1 MTLVPSFADWL
12 QPLAVCMTTPS
23 FQNFVT
29 LVYGWTFARRRTV
42 TAMIQAAGAVGR
54 RHHSIFHRFFAEARW
69 SLDRLGLTV
78 FDLLAPWLAET
89 IFLALDD
96 TLARKRGRKTFGVGM
111 HHDPLLSTRKT
122 AVMNWGHSWV
132 VLGVLVQFPF
142 REDRWFCLP
151 VLFRLYL
158 NKDAAARSRR
168 VYRTR
173 PELAVE
179 MLSLLCEH
187 EESRRFH
194 VVADSAYGGRSVL
207 NRLPVNCDLTSS
219 LHLDAR
225 LYAPPSERKP
235 GTNGRPRIRGP
246 RLPTPREML
255 AGRCRQAT
263 LQLYGRHDRVRL
275 ADQSARWHCSPQR
288 SLRIVAVAPLTGG
301 RPVQAFYSTD
311 HSATAEQVLGSYAHR
326 WAIEQ
331 AFQETKSHLGFEEPQ
346 GWTRR
351 AVERTAPTAM
361 LLYGLVIAWF
371 ADFGHRLW
379 TAPVRPW
386 YRSKRGPAFV
396 DMLDT
401 LRRQCLRT
409 EVSRTGL
416 AGPGSRK
423 LRQTLLRVASLAA

>member
-1 MTLVPSFADWL
+1 MTLVPSFTAWL
-12 QPLAVCMTTPS
+12 QPMALWMTEPS
-23 FQNFVT
+23 FMTFRMLLT
-29 LVYGWTFARRRTV
+29 GWVFAGRRTV
-42 TAMIQAAGAVGR
+42 TGMIQAAGMVGQK
-54 RHHSIFHRFFAEARW
+54 HHSAFHRFFAEAPW
-69 SLDRLGLTV
+69 SLDRLGLTL
-78 FDLLAPWLAET
+78 FDLLMPWLEKT
-89 IFLALDD
+89 ICLALDD
-96 TLARKRGRKTFGVGM
+96 TLARKCGRKTFGVGM
-111 HHDPLLSTRKT
+111 HHDPLLSSRKT

-132 VLGVLVQFPF
+132 ILGVLVQFPF
-142 REDRWFCLP
+142 RGDRWFCLP

-158 NKDAAARSRR
+158 NKDAAVRARR

-179 MLSLLCEH
+179 MLRILCEH
-187 EESRRFH
+187 GRLRRFH

-207 NRLPVNCDLTSS
+207 QQLPVNCDLTSR

-225 LYAPPSERKP
+225 LYDPPPERKP
-235 GTNGRPRIRGP
+235 GTNGRPRQRGP
-246 RLPTPREML
+246 RLPTPRQML

-263 LQLYGRHDRVRL
+263 LQLYGRRDRVRL
-275 ADQSARWHCSPQR
+275 ADQAARWHCAAQR
-288 SLRIVAVAPLTGG
+288 SLRIVAVEPLSGG

-311 HSATAEQVLGSYAHR
+311 HAATAEQVLGSYAHR

-331 AFQETKSHLGFEEPQ
+331 TFQEAKSHLGFEQPQ

-371 ADFGHRLW
+371 ADVGHRSW
-379 TAPVRPW
+379 KAPERPW

-396 DMLDT
+396 DMLVT
-401 LRRQCLRT
+401 LRRESLRK
-409 EVSRTGL
+409 EVSHTGL

-423 LRQTLLRVASLAA
+423 LRQTLLRVTALAA